1 MKEITSRAL
10 EVARRQGAQYAD
22 IRVVQRRTE
31 SIRVKNKTVQ
41 NVSTGESTGFGVR
54 VLYDGAWGFASS
66 ARLDPAEVEEV
77 TREAV
82 SIARASAL
90 VKKGDGVRLSPV
102 DAAVDTWKSPLK
114 IDPFL
119 VKMED
124 KIALLLEATKVM
136 LKEKDVRLAEG
147 SMSFFAEKKIF
158 ASTEGAYIE
167 QEKTETGAGITA
179 TAVAGGEVQRRS
191 YPTSFGGNF
200 AARGYE
206 FVQEMHLVE
215 EAERVAREAAE
226 LLQAPQA
233 PAGVTDLILDSS
245 QLALQIHE
253 SCGHPIELD
262 RVFGQEASFAGT
274 SFLTPEK
281 LGHYRYGSDLVNIRA
296 DATLEGGLGTF
307 GYDDEGV
314 PAQNTPIV
322 EKGIFKNYLSSRET
336 AAELGLTSTGAMRAD
351 GWNRMPII
359 RMTNINLD
367 PGDWTLE
374 EIIRDTKEGILM
386 ATNKSWSIDDKR
398 LNFQFGTEIAWEIK
412 DGSLGRMLKNP
423 TYTGIT
429 PQFWGSMDAVAGPEE
444 WTLWG
449 VPNCGK
455 GEPMQSAHVGHGAAP
470 ARFRKV
476 RVGVGKW

>member
-1 MKEITSRAL
+1 
-10 EVARRQGAQYAD
+10 
-22 IRVVQRRTE
+22 
-31 SIRVKNKTVQ
+31 
-41 NVSTGESTGFGVR
+41 
-54 VLYDGAWGFASS
+54 
-66 ARLDPAEVEEV
+66 
-77 TREAV
+77 
-82 SIARASAL
+82 
-90 VKKGDGVRLSPV
+90 
-102 DAAVDTWKSPLK
+102 
-114 IDPFL
+114 
-119 VKMED
+119 
-124 KIALLLEATKVM
+124 
-136 LKEKDVRLAEG
+136 
-147 SMSFFAEKKIF
+147 
-158 ASTEGAYIE
+158 
-167 QEKTETGAGITA
+167 
-179 TAVAGGEVQRRS
+179 
-191 YPTSFGGNF
+191 
-200 AARGYE
+200 
-206 FVQEMHLVE
+206 MHLVE

-374 EIIRDTKEGILM
+374 EIIRDTKEGVLM

>member
-10 EVARRQGAQYAD
+10 EGARRQGAQYAD

-124 KIALLLEATKVM
+124 KIALLLEATKAM